1 MKNIEQ
7 IGNFLDNGEFAR
19 ALAALGG
26 KLPKTGKG
34 RWLLLKGE
42 ALRGLGLFGAA
53 IREYCAARAAA
64 KGDKELELEALLSEA
79 RCNRALGNED
89 TAVGTAKKALALSK
103 ELDIY
108 LVEASLEWA
117 LALRLVGRLPEAAKL
132 LEGLLKAYR
141 KAGDLAG
148 AAFALWAL
156 GGLYRLQGRYAEG
169 INAFEESLKAARKD
183 KDGAAEG
190 YALFGLGGILRVAG
204 FMGRALDCYV
214 RARRSFARTDDAFAK
229 AYAECGTSNVLRQLG
244 RLEEAYAG
252 YTRAH
257 KLYSGLSDWADLG
270 FVEWGMGEIKKKNGN
285 FTEALN
291 HYRKAAGLFKGRSE
305 PRGEA
310 LTLLSL
316 AALYYLMGETAKA
329 ERQHDTALK
338 FIRSQGLHTH
348 LETFT

>member
-1 MKNIEQ
+1 MENIKRL
-7 IGNFLDNGEFAR
+7 LDAGEFAR
-19 ALAALGG
+19 AL
-26 KLPKTGKG
+26 TGLKKAMPGAEKG
-34 RWLLLKGE
+34 DWLFIKGE
-42 ALRGLGLFGAA
+42 ALRGLGLFGEALKA
-53 IREYCAARAAA
+53 YAAARKAS
-64 KGDKELELEALLSEA
+64 KSDWELELETLLSEA
-79 RCNRALGNED
+79 RCNRALGNEKA
-89 TAVGTAKKALALSK
+89 AVESARKALALSK
-103 ELDIY
+103 KLEIC
-108 LVEASLEWA
+108 VEEAELEWA

-132 LEGLLKAYR
+132 LEKLLKAYK
-141 KAGDLAG
+141 KAGDRSG

-169 INAFEESLKAARKD
+169 IDAFEESMKFANMD
-183 KDGAAEG
+183 KDEPAAG

-214 RARRSFARTDDAFAK
+214 RARRLFAKTDDAFAK
-229 AYAECGTSNVLRQLG
+229 AYAECGTANVLRQLG

-285 FTEALN
+285 FAEALS
-291 HYRKAAGLFKGRSE
+291 HYRKAAALFKGRSE

-316 AALYYLMGETAKA
+316 SSLYYLMGETARA
-329 ERQHDTALK
+329 ESQHAAALK
-338 FIRSQGLHTH
+338 FIRSHGLHTH

>member
-1 MKNIEQ
+1 MNIEN
-7 IGNFLDNGEFAR
+7 IEKLLGLGEFAR
-19 ALAALGG
+19 ALAGLKKINGA
-26 KLPKTGKG
+26 KDKG
-34 RWLLLKGE
+34 HWLLMKGE
-42 ALRGLGLFGAA
+42 ALRGLGLFGEAL
-53 IREYCAARAAA
+53 REYSAARKAS
-64 KGDKELELEALLSEA
+64 KGDWELELEALLSEA
-79 RCNRALGNED
+79 RCNRALGNEK
-89 TAVGTAKKALALSK
+89 AAMGTAEKALELSK
-103 ELDIY
+103 KLDIY
-108 LVEASLEWA
+108 TAEAELEWA

-132 LEGLLKAYR
+132 LEKLLKSYK

-156 GGLYRLQGRYAEG
+156 GGLYRLQGRYAAG
-169 INAFEESLKAARKD
+169 INAFEESLRWANKD
-183 KDGAAEG
+183 KDEAASG

-214 RARRSFARTDDAFAK
+214 RARKLFAATDDAFAK
-229 AYAECGTSNVLRQLG
+229 AYAECGTANVLRQLG

-257 KLYSGLSDWADLG
+257 KLYSRLSDWADLG

-285 FTEALN
+285 FTEALS
-291 HYRKAAGLFKGRSE
+291 HYRKAAELFKGRSE

-316 AALYYLMGETAKA
+316 SALYYLTGGTARA
-329 ERQHDTALK
+329 ERQHAAALK
-338 FIRSQGLHTH
+338 FIRSHGLHTH